1 MNNIFKLTAILL
13 SIVLI
18 VGIAGC
24 GGKSKTSKNKSVIQ
38 EASAQEANPVNAT
51 VSTASTA
58 IVESEDVPVNMR
70 VLPANEFG
78 REDPFMPLAGTVVKT
93 AVVELK
99 MKKTINENDL
109 VSASLAKATVRKIEA
124 PAPPPLPS
132 VRLSLAIDGST
143 AIFDDN
149 RTSKVASVGD
159 TVSGMKVLEIRG
171 NEAVLGSGSKKF
183 IVSQGGIRE
192 DSSAPVPV
200 KNNNTP
206 KVPKGTKIKKK

>member
-24 GGKSKTSKNKSVIQ
+24 GGKSKTSKSKSVIQ
-38 EASAQEANPVNAT
+38 EASAQESIT
-51 VSTASTA
+51 LVSTASTGT
-58 IVESEDVPVNMR
+58 VEPEDIPVNLR

-78 REDPFMPLAGTVVKT
+78 REDPFVPLAGVSVKT
-93 AVVELK
+93 QMADLSERKLMTVNMDKVK
-99 MKKTINENDL
+99 PITKKPEP
-109 VSASLAKATVRKIEA
+109 S
-124 PAPPPLPS
+124 PLPN

-149 RTSKVASVGD
+149 KASKVASVGD

-171 NEAVLGSGSKKF
+171 NEAVLGSGSKKY

-200 KNNNTP
+200 QNNNT
-206 KVPKGTKIKKK
+206 PKGTKIKKK

>member
-1 MNNIFKLTAILL
+1 MTAMNNIFKLTAILL

-38 EASAQEANPVNAT
+38 KASAQDATIVNTPVST
-51 VSTASTA
+51 VSTNNADP
-58 IVESEDVPVNMR
+58 EDIPVQLR
-70 VLPANEFG
+70 VLPISEFG
-78 REDPFMPLAGTVVKT
+78 RDNPFVPLMGVSVKT
-93 AVVELK
+93 PMADLSERKLMAVNMDK
-99 MKKTINENDL
+99 AKPIAKKPE
-109 VSASLAKATVRKIEA
+109 
-124 PAPPPLPS
+124 PPPLPN

-149 RTSKVASVGD
+149 KASKVASIGD

-171 NEAVLGSGSKKF
+171 NEAVLGSGTKKF

-192 DSSAPVPV
+192 ESPAPVPV
-200 KNNNTP
+200 QNNNTS
-206 KVPKGTKIKKK
+206 KGTKIKKK

>member
-38 EASAQEANPVNAT
+38 KASAQDATIVNTPVST
-51 VSTASTA
+51 VSTNNADP
-58 IVESEDVPVNMR
+58 EDIPVQLR
-70 VLPANEFG
+70 VLPISEFG
-78 REDPFMPLAGTVVKT
+78 RDNPFVPLMGVSVKT
-93 AVVELK
+93 PMADLSERKLMAVNMDK
-99 MKKTINENDL
+99 AKPIAKKPE
-109 VSASLAKATVRKIEA
+109 
-124 PAPPPLPS
+124 PPPLPN

-149 RTSKVASVGD
+149 KASKVASIGD

-171 NEAVLGSGSKKF
+171 NEAVLGSGTKKF

-192 DSSAPVPV
+192 ESPAPVPV
-200 KNNNTP
+200 QNNNTS
-206 KVPKGTKIKKK
+206 KGTKIKKK

>member
-1 MNNIFKLTAILL
+1 MNNIFRLTAILL

-38 EASAQEANPVNAT
+38 KASAQDATIVNTPVST
-51 VSTASTA
+51 VSTNNADP
-58 IVESEDVPVNMR
+58 EDIPVQLR
-70 VLPANEFG
+70 VLPISEFG
-78 REDPFMPLAGTVVKT
+78 RDNPFVPLMGVSVKT
-93 AVVELK
+93 PMADLSERKLMAVNMDK
-99 MKKTINENDL
+99 AKPIAKKPE
-109 VSASLAKATVRKIEA
+109 
-124 PAPPPLPS
+124 PPPLPN

-149 RTSKVASVGD
+149 KASKVASIGD

-171 NEAVLGSGSKKF
+171 NEAVLGIGSKKF

-192 DSSAPVPV
+192 ESPAPVPV
-200 KNNNTP
+200 QNNNT
-206 KVPKGTKIKKK
+206 PKGTKIKKK

>member
-38 EASAQEANPVNAT
+38 KASAQDATIVNTPVST
-51 VSTASTA
+51 VSTVT
-58 IVESEDVPVNMR
+58 VEPEDIPVNLR
-70 VLPANEFG
+70 ILPANEFG
-78 REDPFMPLAGTVVKT
+78 RDNPFVPLMGVSVKT
-93 AVVELK
+93 PMADLSERKLMAVNMDK
-99 MKKTINENDL
+99 AKPIAKKPE
-109 VSASLAKATVRKIEA
+109 
-124 PAPPPLPS
+124 PPPLPN

-149 RTSKVASVGD
+149 KASKVASIGD

-171 NEAVLGSGSKKF
+171 NEAVLGSGTKKF

-192 DSSAPVPV
+192 ESPAPVPV
-200 KNNNTP
+200 QNNNT
-206 KVPKGTKIKKK
+206 PKGTKIKKK

>member
-1 MNNIFKLTAILL
+1 MTAMNNIFKLTAILL

-24 GGKSKTSKNKSVIQ
+24 GGKKTSKNKSVIQ
-38 EASAQEANPVNAT
+38 KASAQDATIVNTPVST
-51 VSTASTA
+51 VSTVT
-58 IVESEDVPVNMR
+58 VEPEDIPVNLR
-70 VLPANEFG
+70 ILPANEFG
-78 REDPFMPLAGTVVKT
+78 RDNPFVPLMGVSVKT
-93 AVVELK
+93 PMADLSERKLMAVNMDK
-99 MKKTINENDL
+99 AKPIAKKPE
-109 VSASLAKATVRKIEA
+109 
-124 PAPPPLPS
+124 PPPLPN

-149 RTSKVASVGD
+149 KASKVASIGD

-171 NEAVLGSGSKKF
+171 NEAVLGIGTKKF

-200 KNNNTP
+200 QNNNT
-206 KVPKGTKIKKK
+206 PKGTKIKKK

>member
-38 EASAQEANPVNAT
+38 KASVQDATIVNTPVST
-51 VSTASTA
+51 VSTNNADP
-58 IVESEDVPVNMR
+58 EDIPVQLR
-70 VLPANEFG
+70 VLPINEFG
-78 REDPFMPLAGTVVKT
+78 RDNPFVPLMGVSVKT
-93 AVVELK
+93 PMADLSERKLMAVNMDK
-99 MKKTINENDL
+99 AKPIAKKPE
-109 VSASLAKATVRKIEA
+109 
-124 PAPPPLPS
+124 PPPLPN

-149 RTSKVASVGD
+149 KASKVASIGD

-171 NEAVLGSGSKKF
+171 NEAVLGSGTKKF

-192 DSSAPVPV
+192 ESPAPVPV
-200 KNNNTP
+200 QNNNT
-206 KVPKGTKIKKK
+206 PKGTKIKKK